1 MNFNLISL
9 VQIPISTLFIIKI
22 RILRLKKSIKI
33 LESLKYGNILVY

>member
-22 RILRLKKSIKI
+22 HILRPKKVFKI
-33 LESLKYGNILVY
+33 LESLNYDNILVY